1 MLFVDENKKRVSNWE
16 KRTGLQLPVGFL
28 FTNSNDN
35 VPQKDTVVN
44 NYDMQDNVKNS
55 LKYSEGN
62 VLTEEQQKFFADS
75 KVRDEDGRLI
85 PVYHGTFDDFTIFDI
100 DKTLSINIY
109 GKGHYFTNSKH
120 DATKNYASIDGDD
133 GVMVQD
139 KDDANKYKLVVYEP
153 MEENI
158 DVEAVYLLE
167 NYDYNVHEDEE
178 NIAYV
183 LVRYEKDGVNEKRTK
198 RLLQNH
204 ALLFGTMF
212 RKYNGQSKRFVK
224 LTRKSKS
231 DYSNSESKSN
241 RTGISERA
249 GEAGKYSRK
258 EKPIDVDQLL
268 EENEELSTMNEQLQE
283 MLAIARKETTI
294 TGRHNLSRNSVDN
307 VATYFRQNYGSTYSK
322 RSLSARLDGFC
333 GL

>member
-1 MLFVDENKKRVSNWE
+1 MHELVKIKEVDLQNQTAPQLSVDTVS
-16 KRTGLQLPVGFL
+16 KST
-28 FTNSNDN
+28 SNNN

-55 LKYSEGN
+55 RKDSEGN
-62 VLTEEQQKFFADS
+62 ILSEEQQKFFADS

-100 DKTLSINIY
+100 DKTSNINIY
-109 GKGHYFTNSKH
+109 GKGPCFTNSKH
-120 DATKNYASIDGDD
+120 DATKNYASIDGDN

-167 NYDYNVHEDEE
+167 NYDYNIHDDNE
-178 NIAYV
+178 NILQNIV
-183 LVRYEKDGVNEKRTK
+183 IWEKEGRNEISTK
-198 RLLQNH
+198 RLLQDYS
-204 ALLFGTMF
+204 LLYGTIFG
-212 RKYNGQSKRFVK
+212 KYNRETRRFVK
-224 LTRKSKS
+224 YAR
-231 DYSNSESKSN
+231 ESKLLSKGSKQQSN

-249 GEAGKYSRK
+249 GEAGKYSLK
-258 EKPIDVDQLL
+258 EKPIDVDRLL
-268 EENEELSTMNEQLQE
+268 EENEELSVINEQLQE

-307 VATYFRQNYGSTYSK
+307 VATYFRRNYGSTYSK